1 VVSVSDEP
9 SRLSL
14 NLRVDTSIKNA
25 YEDVIQARYG
35 CTTPY
40 AGIELERELRYL
52 LREGELDELH
62 RAVDE
67 LSDAVEFEIEL
78 EKNKLIGNRS
88 REDTTV
94 VGYHI
99 HSDIQHR
106 IKNDNEDCRSSGK
119 LIENVMLRYIEHGST
134 TGYLTSHIQ
143 QIAEEIAS
151 RNSSFKDLS
160 ATERRTKSIVQTLT
174 EEDRTGFKFK
184 EFCEAIDT
192 AEGISQSRYVIE
204 QYLPR
209 VLDELNYTWHPD
221 NPRLFVSKNDDS
233 YEIPEF
239 RDLRKKPKWLM
250 TEEDEQLA
258 IKLDAFIEVTSVN
271 KTYSVDKARSMLNT
285 NPSKSKV
292 DQLMKNIAD
301 ESPGYRYNSDK
312 RKLLVKRKKIKRY
325 DVDNSEVI
333 NVLGST
339 VSS

>member
-1 VVSVSDEP
+1 MSDEP
-9 SRLSL
+9 NRLSL

-25 YEDVIQARYG
+25 YEDVIQAKYG

-52 LREGELDELH
+52 LREGDLDELH
-62 RAVDE
+62 RAVNK
-67 LSDAVEFEIEL
+67 LSAAVEFETEL
-78 EKNKLIGNRS
+78 EKNKLIGNQS

-106 IKNDNEDCRSSGK
+106 IKNENEDCRSSGK

-143 QIAEEIAS
+143 HIAEEIDL
-151 RNSSFKDLS
+151 RNSSFEDLS

-174 EEDRTGFKFK
+174 EEDMTEFKFK

-192 AEGISQSRYVIE
+192 VEGISQSRYIIK

-209 VLDELNYTWHPD
+209 VLDELNYTWHP
-221 NPRLFVSKNDDS
+221 NNSRLFVPKNDDT
-233 YEIPEF
+233 YRIPEF

-250 TEEDEQLA
+250 TEEDERLA
-258 IKLDAFIEVTSVN
+258 IKLDAFIEVNSGD

-285 NPSKSKV
+285 SPSKSKI
-292 DQLMKNIAD
+292 DKLMREIANRY
-301 ESPGYRYNSDK
+301 PGYRYNSK
-312 RKLLVKRKKIKRY
+312 HKKLLVKRKKIKEH
-325 DVDNSEVI
+325 DAANSRVI
-333 NVLGST
+333 DILASI